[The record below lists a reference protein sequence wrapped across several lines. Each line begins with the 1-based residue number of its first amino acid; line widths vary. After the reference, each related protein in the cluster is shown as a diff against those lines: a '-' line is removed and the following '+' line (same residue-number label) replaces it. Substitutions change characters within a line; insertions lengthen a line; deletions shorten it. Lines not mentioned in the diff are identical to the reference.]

1 MSPALAGRFLSTV
14 PPGKSSS
21 ASFIGTWASLW
32 VAVGGGESWKTHHL
46 LVSLELQG
54 LELQSVA
61 LLTKERCFPGMGK
74 VRGTCS
80 CILAH
85 PAGHLLPLVRLF
97 LTARAGGRMQVFQCP
112 EPKQLNRRG
121 PFFPIR
127 RVIRIIS
134 GSFLSA
140 LTYSAVKAQA
150 EIQLWA
156 EVHMNCL

>member
-61 LLTKERCFPGMGK
+61 LLTVEHCFPGMGQSAWYLLLYP
-74 VRGTCS
+74 CS
-80 CILAH
+80 PSRASAS
-85 PAGHLLPLVRLF
+85 AGEVI
-97 LTARAGGRMQVFQCP
+97 LTARAGGGMQVFECS
-112 EPKQLNRRG
+112 EPR
-121 PFFPIR
+121 
-127 RVIRIIS
+127 
-134 GSFLSA
+134 
-140 LTYSAVKAQA
+140 
-150 EIQLWA
+150 
-156 EVHMNCL
+156 